1 MADLIREFPCFSGF
15 VILALL
21 VLVFCAIMVAE
32 NIALARIKVRA
43 LVDLQKAKGGSPH
56 GEVPPADPPP

>member
-1 MADLIREFPCFSGF
+1 MSDLIREFPCFSGF
-15 VILALL
+15 VVLALL

-43 LVDLQKAKGGSPH
+43 LVDLQKAK
-56 GEVPPADPPP
+56 ETDDPAPGLPLDMDD